1 MAHVLIDGNRRML
14 PRIRALLRGWGVT
27 LGTLPEEARARGCA
41 TLAEC
46 DAVLFLCDELDDPSR
61 RGATHLKPVDPA
73 AVCLEHDEA
82 CAPLLVIGTGP
93 LAAIMARHAE
103 RAIAEP
109 GPDGSWLRE
118 ALDDCLRRPL
128 ARALSAPEM
137 DPDEQL
143 HFLGH
148 ELRSP
153 LTAIKTALEVMEG
166 ELWQDEAA
174 GRTEEALSRQRMLQI
189 ALRNVRRMHSAV
201 DWSQNLLKFETSRRR
216 DERCAVHL
224 AGLCEGLGQL
234 AGQPVAMLGDD
245 RRLECD
251 ADLLL
256 HLGGQALHAMRCDEH
271 LPPLGLSL
279 ELDTTAGTCL
289 RLRLRHGGG
298 FSAEGISR
306 EELRV
311 HLQRFADFLNPCET
325 VRRVGGE
332 IAVVEHEGVLELAVA
347 IGAVCCGEPVLRV
360 VG

>member
-1 MAHVLIDGNRRML
+1 MAHVLIDGNTGSL
-14 PRIRALLRGWGVT
+14 PEIRTLLRSWGVT
-27 LGTLPEEARARGCA
+27 LGALPDAARARGCA
-41 TLAEC
+41 TVAEC
-46 DAVLFLCDELDDPSR
+46 DVVLFLCDETDDPAR
-61 RGATHLKPVDPA
+61 PGAAYLKSVA
-73 AVCLEHDEA
+73 ADLSSIGADEE
-82 CAPLLVIGTGP
+82 CAPLLVVGTGP
-93 LAAIMARHAE
+93 VARIMGRHAVKVIPE
-103 RAIAEP
+103 V

-128 ARALSAPEM
+128 ARALSTPEM
-137 DPDEQL
+137 DTDEQL

-166 ELWQDEAA
+166 ELWQDEAS

-201 DWSQNLLKFETSRRR
+201 EWSQDLLKFESARQR
-216 DERCAVHL
+216 DERRAIRV

-234 AGQPVAMLGDD
+234 AGLPVSRIGED
-245 RRLECD
+245 RQVECD

-256 HLGGQALHAMRCDEH
+256 HLCGQAVQAMRCDDQ
-271 LPPLGLSL
+271 LPKLHLSL
-279 ELDTTAGTCL
+279 ELDTRSGSCL
-289 RLRLRHGGG
+289 RLRLRQD
-298 FSAEGISR
+298 ARAVPEGVSC

-325 VRRVGGE
+325 VRRVGGD
-332 IAVVEHEGVLELAVA
+332 ISVHELDGALELVVM
-347 IGAVCCGEPVLRV
+347 ISAVCCGEPVLRV